1 MTSRRAAV
9 EQAVAAVAGAAT
21 DGGGGGS
28 GGDGDGS
35 NEGEGA
41 TAGRARP
48 NCALTRCPGAGE
60 GEGDAPRE
68 ERACLADRRSRMSE
82 TMSSSSGNPLLSTWD
97 ATPAKLSGL
106 GGGMRRVE
114 LVP

>member
-9 EQAVAAVAGAAT
+9 EQAVAAVAGAVT

-41 TAGRARP
+41 TADRARP
-48 NCALTRCPGAGE
+48 N
-60 GEGDAPRE
+60 
-68 ERACLADRRSRMSE
+68 
-82 TMSSSSGNPLLSTWD
+82 
-97 ATPAKLSGL
+97 
-106 GGGMRRVE
+106 
-114 LVP
+114 

>member
-68 ERACLADRRSRMSE
+68 ERACLADRRSRMRE

-106 GGGMRRVE
+106 GGGMRRVDR
-114 LVP
+114 VP